1 MKNLNKIKK
10 IVKSNLLTSLFASF
24 KNGLRANKSKEPRE
38 YLASKKIDHNKLEV
52 GFNSGQFHHRKSDE
66 FKKQYVEA
74 NILTQSNAPVNSPES
89 TPYTVFAKYSV
100 VFPLR
105 AADRSIVNF
114 FATRFKLSKSVNQYL
129 NEHGVY
135 PEYPSPLTQ
144 RLFVTHDVY
153 DAASVIQSGTLE
165 NRDAVISLKEGE
177 LTECIKDAIQTIE
190 GLRSIFIVSKN
201 KQNGIINNLEQ
212 ITRASVDTIFL
223 PTGKSLND
231 VWCDGDVSAVFNLLN
246 SKSKNEE
253 AAILKIPL
261 LSNPKLNTD
270 LNVISPQH
278 IEYIVGSNKYE
289 VKGSLPKDL
298 GSMKVMLVIHIGQAS
313 KTDRGKIDL
322 YQTDRVEKYAE
333 RLSSKYGVN
342 ANTILHDL
350 EKLCDLL
357 EEHRDKQFNQFFTT
371 NSLAMEQNITPE
383 AKKAAVEFLKSE
395 DIIQRLD
402 NYLEQTGV
410 IGEEKTRMLLFV
422 VATTLLSD
430 IPLHAIVQGSSGSGK
445 SHLVNAILECVP
457 EHMRIDVTSIT
468 SKSLYHYQGDD
479 LVNKLF
485 VIQDF
490 DGLNES
496 ALFAFRELQSLKRIS
511 NSTTGNNMMGNHNSF
526 VEKVKANFASLVA
539 TTQQN
544 IYYDNQSR
552 SIIVGVDESNAQT
565 DKILEYDNKRFAG
578 LIDKSAQE
586 RAKVFLQNCVKV
598 LKSVEVINPY
608 ATQIHLPD
616 KAKMKRRLNNQFQ
629 AFILQVTRLHQYQRE
644 TNADGKLITTIED
657 IELAIDLFFDAI
669 ILKIDELTSITRQF
683 FEGLKE
689 YMASPQCKS
698 SAGEFTQREVRQAL
712 NLGKTQVSQHIKV
725 LMDYEYVA
733 ISGGSANRGFTY
745 QIVYADNNQKL
756 RNEVKGFLK
765 EQVKNF
771 TKPNTTSH

>member
-10 IVKSNLLTSLFASF
+10 LVKSKLLTRLFGSF
-24 KNGLRANKSKEPRE
+24 KNGLRANKADRPRKYLESKNLD
-38 YLASKKIDHNKLEV
+38 YNKLEV

-74 NILTQSNAPVNSPES
+74 NILSKSKAPVNSPES
-89 TPYTVFAKYSV
+89 TPYTVFANYSV
-100 VFPLR
+100 VFPLK
-105 AADRSIVNF
+105 AADKSIVNF
-114 FATRFKLSKSVNQYL
+114 FATRIKLNTPVNLYL

-135 PEYPSPLTQ
+135 PEYPSPLTE
-144 RLFVTHDVY
+144 RLFVAHDVY

-231 VWCDGDVSAVFNLLN
+231 VWCEGDVSAVFNLLN

-253 AAILKIPL
+253 AAIQKIPL
-261 LSNPKLNTD
+261 LSNPKLNTN

-298 GSMKVMLVIHIGQAS
+298 GSMKVMLVVHIGQAS
-313 KTDRGKIDL
+313 KTDRGRIDL

-357 EEHRDKQFNQFFTT
+357 EEHRDKQFNQFFAKGSITT
-371 NSLAMEQNITPE
+371 DESLTPE
-383 AKKAAVEFLKSE
+383 AKKAAMEFLKSE
-395 DIIQRLD
+395 GLIQKLD
-402 NYLEQTGV
+402 SYLEQTGV

-422 VATTLLSD
+422 VATTLMSEN
-430 IPLHAIVQGSSGSGK
+430 PLHAIVQASSGSGK
-445 SHLVNAILECVP
+445 SHLVNAILACVP
-457 EHMRIDVTSIT
+457 ESMRIDVTRIT

-490 DGLNES
+490 DGLDES
-496 ALFAFRELQSLKRIS
+496 ALFAFRELQSAGYIS
-511 NSTTGNNMMGNHNSF
+511 NSTTGKNEMGNHDAF
-526 VEKVKANFASLVA
+526 IKKVKANFASLVA
-539 TTQQN
+539 TTQQD

-552 SIIVGVDESNAQT
+552 SIVVGIDESNEQT
-565 DKILEYDNKRFAG
+565 DRILEYTNKSYAG
-578 LIDKSAQE
+578 LIDKKSQDQ
-586 RAKVFLQNCVKV
+586 AKVFIQNCIKL
-598 LKSVEVINPY
+598 LKPMDVINPY
-608 ATQIHLPD
+608 APQIHLPQ
-616 KAKMKRRLNNQFQ
+616 KSKMKRRLNHQFQ
-629 AFILQVTRLHQYQRE
+629 TFILQVTRLHQYQRE
-644 TNADGKLITTIED
+644 VNADGKLITTIED

-669 ILKIDELTSITRQF
+669 ILKIDELTSATRQF
-683 FEGLKE
+683 FEELKV
-689 YMASPQCKS
+689 YLASPQCKS
-698 SAGEFTQREVRQAL
+698 SSGEFNQREVRHAL
-712 NLGKTQVSQHIKV
+712 NLGKTQVSQHLKV

-756 RNEVKGFLK
+756 RNEVKAFLK